1 MPDFLKRFR
10 ERRVLRARRE
20 HRDDLL
26 LELGAL
32 VFELHR
38 QGERAPDLLQA
49 RAAELDVVDHEVRVL
64 EGSLGPDAQ
73 DATDAV
79 SADGEQW
86 DGEQA
91 TGDWEHGDAWE
102 QSGEPDPGSHPTA
115 EETVPDESS
124 EETHEWQAPEGQA

>member
-20 HRDDLL
+20 HRDELL

-64 EGSLGPDAQ
+64 EGSFTPDAQ

-79 SADGEQW
+79 SPDVEGW
-86 DGEQA
+86 DGDQP
-91 TGDWEHGDAWE
+91 TGDWE
-102 QSGEPDPGSHPTA
+102 Q
-115 EETVPDESS
+115 
-124 EETHEWQAPEGQA
+124 THEWQAPEEP